1 MEHQNIQTLILKEGK
16 FFRNQ
21 TNDNGPNEKL
31 TSHYNE
37 VNYVWIMKY
46 VTKTFLPHH
55 MISLFV
61 EVWGAF
67 KVSSG

>member
-1 MEHQNIQTLILKEGK
+1 MMFQKLQPFVLKVFESIN
-16 FFRNQ
+16 FH